1 MPEDPNDEITFDF
14 DAEMKSLSE
23 EATRQSAKPEST
35 KSALSKDAQS
45 IATLIRPLAVRLEE
59 LARGSAEH
67 ARLLEKITGFERA
80 FDSQAKEIKEMRQTI
95 EKLEDAESRAVGHE
109 MFTALHEELR
119 KHQDDQIFDSFQR
132 PLLMELVTIYDAIEQ
147 LTRQVGQVAEAA
159 ASLAEA
165 GSLNEAGL
173 QHLPTNLENL
183 GAEILEVF
191 SRYEVERVD
200 VDSHKLD
207 KRLQRAV
214 RVNPTEDA
222 EKDQVVIEQLRPA
235 FVRGTRV
242 LRPANVVILRY
253 EPPETSE
260 KSE

>member
-1 MPEDPNDEITFDF
+1 MPEDPNDEITIDF
-14 DAEMKSLSE
+14 EAEMKSLSE
-23 EATRQSAKPEST
+23 EATRQSSKAESAKST
-35 KSALSKDAQS
+35 PAKDTQALAS
-45 IATLIRPLAVRLEE
+45 LIRPIAVRLEE

-132 PLLMELVTIYDAIEQ
+132 PLLMELITIYDAIEQ
-147 LTRQVGQVAEAA
+147 LTRQISQVAEAA
-159 ASLAEA
+159 SSLTEAS
-165 GSLNEAGL
+165 SLDEAGL
-173 QHLPTNLENL
+173 HHLPTNLENL

-200 VDSHKLD
+200 VDSPKLD

-214 RVNPTEDA
+214 RVNPTDDP
-222 EKDQVVIEQLRPA
+222 DQDQNVVEQLRPA

-242 LRPANVVILRY
+242 LRPANVVILRH
-253 EPPETSE
+253 EPPETTPKVE
-260 KSE
+260 